1 MFNQI
6 RTKRKLLKLANKFKF
21 IDTNYGVDKYELCD
35 ENDNIVYRAW
45 VYGTGVT
52 FYDNKLKIVYINPK
66 NPNRAF
72 GSKRFRRKFVSRLE
86 SPYLSKS
93 IYE

>member
-6 RTKRKLLKLANKFKF
+6 RTKRKLLKLASQFKF
-21 IDTNYGVDKYELCD
+21 VDTNYGVDKYELYD
-35 ENDNIVYRAW
+35 EDYNIIYRAW
-45 VYGTGVT
+45 VYGIGVT
-52 FYDNKLKIVYINPK
+52 FYDNNLKIVYMNPK

-72 GSKRFRRKFVSRLE
+72 GSKRFRKRFVSRLE
-86 SPYLSKS
+86 NPYLSKS